1 MKGFPALVLIV
12 AACGGMDGPVDSSRV
27 RTIDLTLSA
36 YQIQVGAT
44 TQGQA
49 AMFDAQGALVTD
61 RAPSWTSLTP
71 SVVRVNSSGV
81 VTGLQAGV
89 GLVRASSGTATG
101 DAQVVVTNPRAA
113 SITLS
118 RDTAT
123 VFVPNGSVQLIPV
136 VRDSDG
142 NSISNPTILWQS
154 SAPLIAIVNS
164 SGLVTGIAV
173 GSTTIRASI
182 DGNVA
187 QATVMVKATPNVNAP
202 LIVAI
207 NPALLR
213 PGGTYTMVGNN
224 FAPTVAGNVV
234 VVDGVAATVNQA
246 TVNGISVTLP
256 ATGFA
261 CEPSRTVFVQVT
273 ANGLIGGGSATLSA
287 PNPRTLAPGQSVVIS
302 NANEVRCNELSTT
315 GGRYVLSVY
324 NAYRSAV
331 APGNTGSA
339 FVTVRGVVGAP
350 TGGAVAAARRQPVR
364 TPWDGA
370 VPRLG
375 SVSYDVAEGIR
386 RARKR
391 DQVHGWLLERNIEY
405 LRAHA
410 ASFSA
415 VRGPLA
421 GARRNLANASGAQL
435 ATVGAITQLKVP
447 DVDVANYCSSNFAI
461 GVRTVYVGQHAIVV
475 EDTVSSFN
483 GAPTL
488 QGQMNSYFTQI
499 GQEFDSVMWPIL
511 TNNFGNPLALD
522 ASLSGTGKV
531 VMVFSP
537 RVNTFQ
543 SGSVLGFAVTCDLTQ
558 VSQSPS
564 SNVGEYFYAA
574 VPTSGAAGYAD
585 EGTRDSWLRV
595 MRATIIHEVKHITS
609 FAERAARS
617 LPFEDVSWEEG
628 MARNVEELYA
638 RTFYGTQ
645 ARQNTGYSASI
656 GCDLRY
662 TSTAPPCANRPVL
675 MLRHFD
681 GLESYFAFPE
691 LYSPLGRTFTA
702 DQTIYA
708 SAWSIERWAN
718 DQFATSESQF
728 LKDFTV
734 SAAIGVQNLEARTGR
749 PWEEMLGEWSLG
761 MYLDDEPGFTPANT
775 HLMMPSWNLP
785 DIWRGLCN
793 DLGPCANPNN
803 PMQFYPRSPP
813 FQPHP
818 LSFGTFTVGES
829 IVGGAFS
836 IFELTGPQ
844 TGNQVIEIRS
854 QSGGDPPPTIRLA
867 IVRVQ

>member
-1 MKGFPALVLIV
+1 MKRLLAVVLVV
-12 AACGGMDGPVDSSRV
+12 AACGGMDGPVDSSPV
-27 RTIDLTLSA
+27 RSIDLTLSA
-36 YQIQVGAT
+36 YQIEVGST

-49 AMFDAQGALVTD
+49 AMFDAQGIPVAD
-61 RAPSWTSLTP
+61 RSPTWKSLTP
-71 SVVRVNSSGV
+71 SIVSVNSSGV
-81 VTGLQAGV
+81 ITGLQAGI
-89 GLVRASSGTATG
+89 GSVRASSGAATG
-101 DAQVVVTNPRAA
+101 EAQVLVTNPHAG

-123 VFVPNGSVQLIPV
+123 VFVPNGSVQLISV
-136 VRDSDG
+136 VRDADG
-142 NSISNPTILWQS
+142 NSITNPTILWQS
-154 SAPLIAIVNS
+154 SAPLIAVVNS
-164 SGLVTGIAV
+164 TGLVTGIAV

-182 DGNVA
+182 DSRVA
-187 QATVMVKATPNVNAP
+187 QATITVLATPNVNAP
-202 LIVAI
+202 QIVAI

-224 FAPTVAGNVV
+224 FAPTAAGNVV
-234 VVDGVAATVNQA
+234 VVDGVAAIVNQA

-256 ATGFA
+256 VAGFT

-273 ANGLIGGGSATLSA
+273 ANGLVGGGSATLSA
-287 PNPRTLAPGQSVVIS
+287 PNPRSLAPGQSVVIS

-331 APGNTGSA
+331 VPGATGSA
-339 FVTVRGVVGAP
+339 FVTVHGAVGGL
-350 TGGAVAAARRQPVR
+350 TGGAIAAAQRQPVR
-364 TPWDGA
+364 TPWNGA

-375 SVSYDVAEGIR
+375 SVSYDVAEAIR
-386 RARKR
+386 RARER
-391 DQVHGWLLERNIEY
+391 DQVHGRLLERNIEY

-415 VRGPLA
+415 MRALPA
-421 GARRNLANASGAQL
+421 EARRSLASASSAPIATIGA
-435 ATVGAITQLKVP
+435 VTQVKVP
-447 DVDVANYCSSNFAI
+447 NVDVANYCASNFVI
-461 GVRTVYVGQHAIVV
+461 GVRTVYVGQHAIIV
-475 EDTVSSFN
+475 EDTATTLN
-483 GAPTL
+483 GKATL
-488 QGQMNSYFTQI
+488 QGQMNSYFAQL
-499 GQEFDSVMWPIL
+499 GQEFDNVMWPIL
-511 TNNFGNPLALD
+511 INSFGNPLALD
-522 ASLSGTGKV
+522 AQLSGSGRV

-543 SGSVLGFAVTCDLTQ
+543 SGDVLGFAVTCDLTI
-558 VSQSPS
+558 SSPPPS
-564 SNVGEYFYAA
+564 SNVGEYFYAI
-574 VPTSGAAGYAD
+574 VPTDSASGYFPS
-585 EGTRDSWLRV
+585 GTRNSWLRL
-595 MRATIIHEVKHITS
+595 MRATVIHEVKHITA
-609 FAERAARS
+609 FAERIKAGFAV
-617 LPFEDVSWEEG
+617 EDASWEEG
-628 MARNVEELYA
+628 MARNAEELYA

-656 GCDLRY
+656 GCDLQF
-662 TSTAPPCANRPVL
+662 TNVNPPCANRPVL
-675 MLRHFD
+675 MMRHFD
-681 GLESYFAFPE
+681 GLESYFLFPE

-718 DQFATSESQF
+718 DHFATSESQF

-734 SAAIGVQNLEARTGR
+734 SAATGVQNLEARTGR

-761 MYLDDEPGFTPANT
+761 MYLDDESGFTPANT
-775 HLMMPSWNLP
+775 HLMMPSWNLH

-793 DLGPCANPNN
+793 DLGPCNPNN
-803 PMQFYPRSPP
+803 STQNYSRPIP

-818 LSFGTFTVGES
+818 LSFGAFTVGES
-829 IVGGAFS
+829 IVGGSFS

>member
-1 MKGFPALVLIV
+1 MKRLLAVVLVV
-12 AACGGMDGPVDSSRV
+12 AACGGMDGPVDSSPV
-27 RTIDLTLSA
+27 RSIALTLSA
-36 YQIQVGAT
+36 YQIQVGST

-49 AMFDAQGALVTD
+49 AMFDAQGAPVTD
-61 RAPSWTSLTP
+61 RAPTWTSLSP
-71 SVVRVNSSGV
+71 GVVSVNPSGV
-81 VTGLQAGV
+81 ITGLQAGV
-89 GLVRASSGTATG
+89 GSVRASSGTATG
-101 DAQVVVTNPRAA
+101 DAQVLVTNPRAG

-123 VFVPNGSVQLIPV
+123 VFVPNGSVQLISV
-136 VRDSDG
+136 VMDADG
-142 NSISNPTILWQS
+142 NSITNPTILWQS
-154 SAPLIAIVNS
+154 TAPLIAVVNS
-164 SGLVTGIAV
+164 TGLVTGIAA

-182 DGNVA
+182 DGRVA
-187 QATVMVKATPNVNAP
+187 QSAITVKTTLNASAP
-202 LIVAI
+202 QIVSI

-224 FAPTVAGNVV
+224 FAATVAGNVV

-256 ATGFA
+256 VAGFS

-273 ANGLIGGGSATLSA
+273 AHGLIGSASATLSA
-287 PNPRTLAPGQSVVIS
+287 PNPRSLTPGQSVVIS
-302 NANEVRCNELSTT
+302 NANEVRCNELSVT

-324 NAYRSAV
+324 NAFRSAV
-331 APGNTGSA
+331 APGATGSA
-339 FVTVRGVVGAP
+339 FVTVHGAAGASA
-350 TGGAVAAARRQPVR
+350 GGAVAAAQRQPVR

-370 VPRLG
+370 VPSLG
-375 SVSYDVAEGIR
+375 SVSYDVAEATR
-386 RARKR
+386 RARER
-391 DQVHGWLLERNIEY
+391 DQVHGRLLERNIEY

-410 ASFSA
+410 ASLSA
-415 VRGPLA
+415 VRAPPAGP
-421 GARRNLANASGAQL
+421 RSSLANASGAQL
-435 ATVGAITQLKVP
+435 ATVGAISQVRVP
-447 DVDVANYCSSNFAI
+447 NVDASNFCSSNFTI
-461 GVRTVYVGQHAIVV
+461 GVRTVYVGQHAILV

-483 GAPTL
+483 GAATL
-488 QGQMNSYFTQI
+488 QGQMNASFTQL

-511 TNNFGNPLALD
+511 INNFGNPLVRD
-522 ASLSGTGKV
+522 SSLSATGKV

-543 SGSVLGFAVTCDLTQ
+543 SGDVLGFAVTCDLTP

-564 SNVGEYFYAA
+564 SNVGEYFYAV
-574 VPTSGAAGYAD
+574 VPTSGAAGYFDA
-585 EGTRDSWLRV
+585 GTRDSWLHV

-609 FAERAARS
+609 FAERTARG
-617 LPFEDVSWEEG
+617 LPFEDASWEEG
-628 MARNVEELYA
+628 MARNAEELYA

-645 ARQNTGYSASI
+645 ARQNTGYNASI
-656 GCDLRY
+656 GCDLRF
-662 TSTAPPCANRPVL
+662 TSTVPPCANRPVL
-675 MLRHFD
+675 MMRHFD
-681 GLESYFAFPE
+681 GLESFFAFPE

-734 SAAIGVQNLEARTGR
+734 NAAIGVQNLEARTGR

-761 MYLDDEPGFTPANT
+761 MYLDDEPGFTPVNT

-803 PMQFYPRSPP
+803 PMQSYPRASP

-818 LSFGTFTVGES
+818 LSFGAFTVGES
-829 IVGGAFS
+829 IVGGSFS

-844 TGNQVIEIRS
+844 TGTQVIELRS